1 MRHGKELIGMDD
13 YAKRGY
19 GGRPIGFG
27 KRIGIAVVDFQ
38 LGFTNARFPLG
49 GAALTE
55 RAVVNT
61 AILLRAARAAR
72 LPVVSC
78 YTAYNGPADAPHW
91 KIPPVLETL
100 RHGSEAARLDPR
112 IHDPDYDVVF
122 CKSGPSIFFQTAAA
136 PFFIRQTVDTVIV
149 VGCTTSGCI
158 RASVV
163 DAFSYGFRVIVPEDC
178 VGDVEEGP
186 HVANLRDVGRRYAD
200 VVDLQ
205 VCLDQIAALPRANS

>member
-1 MRHGKELIGMDD
+1 MDD
-13 YAKRGY
+13 YARRGY
-19 GGRPIGFG
+19 GGKPVGFG
-27 KRIGIAVVDFQ
+27 RRPGIAVVDFQ
-38 LGFTNARFPLG
+38 LAFTDAGFALG
-49 GAALTE
+49 GSELTD
-55 RAVVNT
+55 RAVENT
-61 AILLRAARAAR
+61 ALLLRAARAAGV
-72 LPVVSC
+72 PVASC
-78 YTAYNGPADAPHW
+78 YTAYHSAADAPHW

-158 RASVV
+158 RASVI
-163 DAFSYGFRVIVPEDC
+163 DAFSYGFRVAVPEDC

-186 HVANLRDVGRRYAD
+186 HLANLADVGRRYAD
-200 VVDLQ
+200 ITDLAT
-205 VCLDQIAALPRANS
+205 CLDYIATLPPRANA

>member
-1 MRHGKELIGMDD
+1 MDD

-100 RHGSEAARLDPR
+100 RHGSEAAQLDPR
-112 IHDPDYDVVF
+112 IHDPAYDVVL
-122 CKSGPSIFFQTAAA
+122 CKGGPSIFFHTPAA
-136 PFFIRQTVDTVIV
+136 PILVKQEVDTIIV
-149 VGCTTSGCI
+149 TGCTTSGCV